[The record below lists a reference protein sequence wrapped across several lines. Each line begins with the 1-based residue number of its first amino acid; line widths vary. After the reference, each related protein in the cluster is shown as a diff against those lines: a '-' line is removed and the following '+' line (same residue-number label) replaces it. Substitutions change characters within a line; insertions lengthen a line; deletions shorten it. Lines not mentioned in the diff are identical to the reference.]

1 MNSSE
6 LYDTFRSDVSD
17 VAKPYLWSDDEV
29 FRYMDAAYKM
39 FVRLTGGITDFL
51 SDATLID
58 IVAGEKVADSH
69 PSILRVLHAERV
81 SDGNP
86 LRIVNTTDLNSVIQN
101 DYGALRNLVND
112 RSIGTVHSMII
123 GRQKDK
129 VEWASIPVEDDQAQ
143 LSVFR
148 LPLEDICGFDH
159 DLAEVDEM
167 HHIYLLDWM
176 KHLAYKKHDAETYD
190 VNKST
195 HCGDEFRAYCLQAKG
210 ELERQRY
217 KVGVVQY
224 GG

>member
-58 IVAGEKVADSH
+58 MVAGEKVADSH
-69 PSILRVLHAERV
+69 PSILRILNASRV

-86 LRIVNTTDLNSVIQN
+86 LRIVNTTDLNSIMQS
-101 DYGALRNLVND
+101 DYGNVRSLLND
-112 RSIGTVHSMII
+112 KTIGAVHSMII

-129 VEWASIPVEDDQAQ
+129 VEWASIPIQDDQAQ

-148 LPLEDICGFDH
+148 LPLENITTFDQEL
-159 DLAEVDEM
+159 DEVDDM
-167 HHIYLLDWM
+167 HHVYLLDWM
-176 KHLAYKKHDAETYD
+176 KHLAYKKQDADTFD
-190 VNKST
+190 KGKS
-195 HCGDEFRAYCLQAKG
+195 DSFKADFEEYCLFAKG
-210 ELERQRY
+210 ELERQRF
-217 KVGVVQY
+217 KPLVVQY

>member
-58 IVAGEKVADSH
+58 MVAGEKVADSH
-69 PSILRVLHAERV
+69 PSILRILHAERV

-123 GRQKDK
+123 GRQKNK
-129 VEWASIPVEDDQAQ
+129 VEWVSTPAEDDQAQ

-148 LPLEDICGFDH
+148 LPLENITGFDQE
-159 DLAEVDEM
+159 LAEVDDM

-176 KHLAYKKHDAETYD
+176 KHLAYKKQDADTFD
-190 VNKST
+190 KGKSE
-195 HCGDEFRAYCLQAKG
+195 EFKADFEAYCMFAKG
-210 ELERQRY
+210 ELERKSF
-217 KVGVVQY
+217 KVRVVQY